1 MTTVALLPEFCTA
14 KLGVW
19 SYQKLGGIFM
29 GGRDYRHRE
38 TKKAKKSSRQ
48 AKGGTLMPSAE
59 VEIAKKKKSPK
70 ELDT

>member
-1 MTTVALLPEFCTA
+1 
-14 KLGVW
+14 
-19 SYQKLGGIFM
+19 M

-59 VEIAKKKKSPK
+59 VEITRKKKSPK